1 MKEFKLEPAIE
12 RLISATNSGDG
23 ELLLQSF
30 TEDAVLVDFGRTFR
44 GRSQIAVWDRQ
55 ENTGTQNVI
64 RMNDVVEGAP
74 VRLKISVSGNGY
86 NGNGVFE
93 IELRDGLI
101 SRLNIT

>member
-1 MKEFKLEPAIE
+1 MKQFKLEAAIE

-23 ELLLQSF
+23 ESLLQSF

-64 RMNDVVEGAP
+64 RVNDVVEGAQ

-86 NGNGVFE
+86 NGDGVFE